1 MMLDILLSLGL
12 RFDSKNY
19 QPVKKTNNA
28 SSNFYRR
35 ALSKG
40 AVKA

>member
-19 QPVKKTNNA
+19 KPVKKLIMLYLISTEE
-28 SSNFYRR
+28 
-35 ALSKG
+35 L
-40 AVKA
+40 